1 MHSEENFLKN
11 RLANWKVQAV
21 VMPAMERV
29 EFFLNLYVV
38 SALLLHERF
47 LKSVD
52 EYFGKIWKKWI
63 SINIFI

>member
-1 MHSEENFLKN
+1 MHFEENFLKN

-29 EFFLNLYVV
+29 GFFLSLYVV
-38 SALLLHERF
+38 STLFLYERF

-63 SINIFI
+63 SINTFI